1 MIDFQRFILKNGLRV
16 LIHEDNSTPLV
27 AISILYDVGS
37 RDENPLRTGFA
48 HLFEHLMFAGS
59 ANVPDFDLPIQL
71 AGGENNAFTNNDMT
85 NFYATVPAE
94 NLETLLWIESDRMLK
109 LNINARSL
117 NVQRKVVVE
126 EFKETTLNEPYG
138 DMWHHMSDMVYTKHT
153 YRWPVIGLEPK
164 HIEEASLTDVKDF
177 YKKFYVPNNAIV
189 VVAGNLEKSAVDF
202 DIETASYDIS
212 DSVIPGFLED
222 KANVLRVARRIEQWF
237 GDIPQGQVSIRKLP
251 QEPKHTQQVR
261 RVVESNVPVEALYM
275 AFLSPARKEES
286 YYAVDLLTDVLS
298 NGSSS
303 RFYRRLLKERRIFS
317 EIDCFQ
323 TGNIDPGVIMIE
335 GKPTDG
341 VSLEQAEAAIW
352 EELDILKK
360 ELITEQELQ
369 KLKNKI
375 ESQQAFGDAGAL
387 NKAMN
392 LTYYEL
398 LGDANL
404 INTEIEKYN
413 SITINDIQLAAQQIF
428 TPENS
433 AVLYYKPKKNL

>member
-1 MIDFQRFILKNGLRV
+1 MIDFQRFVLKNGLRV

-27 AISILYDVGS
+27 ALSLLYDVGS

-138 DMWHHMSDMVYTKHT
+138 DMWHHISEMLYTTHT

-164 HIEEASLTDVKDF
+164 HIEEASLTDVKNF
-177 YKKFYVPNNAIV
+177 YKNFYVPNNAILV
-189 VVAGNLEKSAVDF
+189 IAGNLEKSTVDF
-202 DIETASYDIS
+202 DIETASYQLEE
-212 DSVIPGFLED
+212 SVIPRFLEGQ
-222 KANVLRVARRIEQWF
+222 ANILRIARRIEQWF
-237 GDIPQGQVSIRKLP
+237 GHIPTGEVPIRQLP
-251 QEPKHTQQVR
+251 QEPTHTQQVR
-261 RVVESNVPVEALYM
+261 KVVESNVPVEALYM
-275 AFLSPARKEES
+275 AFLSPARKDES

-303 RFYRRLLKERRIFS
+303 RFYRRLLKEQRLFS

-323 TGNIDPGVIMIE
+323 TGNIDPGVILIE
-335 GKPTDG
+335 GKPAEG
-341 VSLEQAEAAIW
+341 VTLEQAEAALW
-352 EELDILKK
+352 AELNLLKK
-360 ELITEQELQ
+360 ELIADHELQ

-392 LTYYEL
+392 ITYYEL

-413 SITINDIQLAAQQIF
+413 TITITDIQTVAQQFF

-433 AVLYYKPKKNL
+433 AVLYYKPKKNA